1 MGKKQQWLEIA
12 ELGLLLLVFLAWL
25 WNVIQGDGNLTISLV
40 TFLLWVT
47 LGLNFFNRIAHQR
60 QQRRQ
65 ILGTVR
71 SLEQR
76 LQGQFQ
82 GQLQP
87 LTEQIRQASQINAS
101 LAQIETD
108 GEMQTYLRSLEKA
121 LTNVVQY
128 LNEAVLDERLTNLEQ
143 EFLRQQPNPIGKVP
157 STAQIAT
164 DDLEPE
170 AIADPWT
177 TETLPASE
185 PPAAPQP
192 KQQWQLVATLTAH
205 RDCVS
210 ALAFSA
216 DQKFLASGSWDHQL
230 KLWRVEDQK
239 QISQVTA
246 HEQGLLNLAFIP
258 PVPGTKTETDPIE
271 IVAIASSSFSPEV
284 KLWHLDQ
291 SQAVPQLALQNS
303 LEGHQ
308 GAVYAMA
315 LTGQQTLITG
325 SHDQTLRQWQ
335 LRDGSVYQK
344 TLDLNDQIQAIA
356 LAPQGNLFISGG
368 TEGVLKFWR
377 TTDHRLLGSLKND
390 PPAAIA
396 AIAIRTDGK
405 LFASAGEHGLIHLWQ
420 VDLNHLEVL
429 PETVPCFTL
438 EAHEKP
444 VTQLL
449 FSRQGH
455 FLLSSSVDGTIKI
468 WQLGIPEPLTT
479 LNFNT
484 PDQEDHVR
492 LLSLALTADGRTLA
506 AGGSDGTI
514 KIWQQI

>member
-65 ILGTVR
+65 ILGMVR

-121 LTNVVQY
+121 LTNVVLY

-143 EFLRQQPNPIGKVP
+143 EFLRQQPTSAEKSP
-157 STAQIAT
+157 STTAQMVA
-164 DDLEPE
+164 DDLAPE
-170 AIADPWT
+170 AIADPWA
-177 TETLPASE
+177 TETPLTPSPEPA
-185 PPAAPQP
+185 QP
-192 KQQWQLVATLTAH
+192 KQPWQLTKTLTAH

-230 KLWRVEDQK
+230 KLWRVDDQK

-246 HEQGLLNLAFIP
+246 HEQGLLNLQFIP
-258 PVPGTKTETDPIE
+258 PVTGASPE
-271 IVAIASSSFSPEV
+271 IGSAATLAIASSSFSPEV

-335 LRDGSVYQK
+335 LRDGSVFQQ

-506 AGGSDGTI
+506 AGSSDGTI